1 MGRIKTLKNQSKT
14 TFYNNLSFDC
24 HHFHFREEW
33 GREGGREEGRWRKEV
48 YTGESFSL
56 VLGSKGKD
64 GTVEHP
70 DGNRLETLATFFP
83 VSSQV
88 AMVTYQAM
96 TLWEF

>member
-14 TFYNNLSFDC
+14 TFYNNLPFDC
-24 HHFHFREEW
+24 HPFHFREEW
-33 GREGGREEGRWRKEV
+33 GAEGGREGDGGRK

-56 VLGSKGKD
+56 VLGSKGQD

-70 DGNRLETLATFFP
+70 DGNRLETLATFFS